1 MPWEGVTKMD
11 QRVRFISEY
20 LEGYFPVAEIC
31 RQFNISRKTGYKWLI
46 RYEKYGALG
55 LEDHKRRPKR
65 CPHKTESKII
75 NSIKYHRM
83 KHPTWGPK
91 KILAILEKC
100 HPDWDNPA
108 ESTIAGILNREGLI
122 AGPKRR
128 IRRKHPG
135 CPTTN
140 ATEPNEIWT
149 TDYKGHFKMLN
160 GKYCYPLTVCDMYSR
175 YLFDCDGHKS
185 ISRNKTKECFT
196 ILFKEYGLPER
207 IRSDNGVPFASNAI
221 GRVSS
226 LSVWWIRLGIYP
238 ELIEPGQPQQN
249 GKHERMHRTLKKE
262 TTIPPEKN
270 MKEQQL
276 RFDKFKK
283 EYNQKRPHEALGMKT
298 PSELYTPSKRK
309 MPSKLGLW
317 DYPYHFKVRRV
328 SRTGAIRWQNQRVPV
343 THTLV
348 EEYIGFEEIDDGV
361 YNVYYCDFL
370 LGRFYEELG
379 RVKDLIERI
388 PIRNRVTKESY
399 QRT

>member
-1 MPWEGVTKMD
+1 MD

-31 RQFNISRKTGYKWLI
+31 RQFNISRKTGYEWLT

-55 LEDHKRRPKR
+55 LEDRHRKPKK
-65 CPHKTESKII
+65 CPHKTETRIV
-75 NSIKYHRM
+75 NSIKYYRS

-91 KILAILEKC
+91 KILALLEKR
-100 HPDWDNPA
+100 HSDWKNPA
-108 ESTIAGILNREGLI
+108 ESTIAGILKREGLI
-122 AGPKRR
+122 TGPKRR

-135 CPTTN
+135 CPTTV
-140 ATEPNEIWT
+140 ATEPNQIWT
-149 TDYKGHFKMLN
+149 ADYKGQFKMLN

-175 YLFDCDGHKS
+175 YLLDCDGHKS
-185 ISRNKTKECFT
+185 ISRKKTKECFT
-196 ILFKEYGLPER
+196 KLFREYGLPQR
-207 IRSDNGVPFASNAI
+207 IRTDNGVPFASNAI

-262 TTIPPEKN
+262 TTIPPERN
-270 MKEQQL
+270 LKEQQQ
-276 RFDKFKK
+276 RFNMFQN
-283 EYNQKRPHEALGMKT
+283 EYNKKRPHEALGMKT
-298 PSELYTPSKRK
+298 PSELYTESKRE
-309 MPSKLGLW
+309 MPLKLGHW

-379 RVKDLIERI
+379 RVKDIIERI
-388 PIRNRVTKESY
+388 PIRNRVTKES
-399 QRT
+399 